1 MPIRDFLQDA
11 NGDLAVVNGDFARS
25 GGDSVDANQAAVKQA
40 IAIRVKFFLAEYFLD
55 ESIGVDWLGQIL
67 VKNPDQV
74 VVVELIREAIMSTP
88 DVVAVASVDLV
99 DDGDRRW
106 HVDYVVQTVYSTTTI
121 DGSIASP

>member
-74 VVVELIREAIMSTP
+74 VVVELIREVTAGRTLLTVEHDMG
-88 DVVAVASVDLV
+88 VVFGLADKIAEGDTAAAQAGCVA
-99 DDGDRRW
+99 W
-106 HVDYVVQTVYSTTTI
+106 AKAQ
-121 DGSIASP
+121 P